1 MSEEDK
7 EDYKKRL
14 LALPECDIQTVSP
27 SEAYDRM
34 RFFYEI
40 EVASYLKRCG
50 YNPTPQ
56 GKNNASQRSYNEPKK
71 AYKNWLSE

>member
-1 MSEEDK
+1 MNDEDK

-27 SEAYDRM
+27 AEAYDRM

-40 EVASYLKRCG
+40 EVVAHLKRCG

-56 GKNNASQRSYNEPKK
+56 GHNNASQRGSNEPKK
-71 AYKNWLSE
+71 AYKNWGSD